1 MSSQAKK
8 KKKKK
13 KKKIPEQELIL
24 HEIES
29 IKETNN
35 ERYNFYKNDEDKSVI
50 E

>member
-13 KKKIPEQELIL
+13 KKKIAEQEQIL
-24 HEIES
+24 HEIET
-29 IKETNN
+29 IKETQN
-35 ERYNFYKNDEDKSVI
+35 EEYNFYKNEDDKSVM